1 VSTEREPVAETLR
14 HLRDS
19 VRDEVAPARTAGEV
33 LPPLRDVAAPTSL
46 DPPAEPAPAPLP
58 PHPDGTPVNA
68 AWDLRAVP
76 PPSGWRGR
84 VARLLCRLLAPLIE
98 HQTQFNSHQ
107 VQLDNQ
113 FLEYLDARLELTHRH
128 YDSVLGM
135 HGRHMQ
141 DIDQRHV
148 ELQAELVR
156 HVHDL
161 VRRIDIVL
169 AEGEKNRVA
178 LEAALR
184 DVRARLSD
192 LERRAGDKPT
202 R

>member
-1 VSTEREPVAETLR
+1 MSREREPVGETLR

-19 VRDEVAPARTAGEV
+19 VRDEVAPARTAGEL
-33 LPPLRDVAAPTSL
+33 LPPLREVAAPMPVARLT
-46 DPPAEPAPAPLP
+46 EPAPAPLP
-58 PHPDGTPVNA
+58 AHPDGGPVNA
-68 AWDLRAVP
+68 VWDLRAVP
-76 PPSGWRGR
+76 LPSGWRGR
-84 VARLLCRLLAPLIE
+84 VAGLLRRLLAPLIE
-98 HQTQFNSHQ
+98 QQTQFNSRQ
-107 VQLDNQ
+107 VQLDNH
-113 FLEYLDARLELTHRH
+113 LIEYLDARFELTHRH
-128 YDSVLGM
+128 YDSVLGI
-135 HGRHMQ
+135 HGRHME

-148 ELQAELVR
+148 ELQGELVR

-192 LERRAGDKPT
+192 LERRAGDQPA

>member
-1 VSTEREPVAETLR
+1 MSREREPVGETLR

-19 VRDEVAPARTAGEV
+19 VRDEVAPVRIAGEV
-33 LPPLRDVAAPTSL
+33 LPPLREVAAPTPL
-46 DPPAEPAPAPLP
+46 NRPAAPAPAPLP
-58 PHPDGTPVNA
+58 AHPDSAPVNA

-76 PPSGWRGR
+76 LPSGWRGR
-84 VARLLCRLLAPLIE
+84 VARLLRRLLAPLIE
-98 HQTQFNSHQ
+98 HQTQFNSRQ

-113 FLEYLDARLELTHRH
+113 LIEYLDARFELTHRH
-128 YDSVLGM
+128 YDSVLGI
-135 HGRHMQ
+135 HGRHME

-148 ELQAELVR
+148 ELQGELVR

-184 DVRARLSD
+184 DVRARLND
-192 LERRAGDKPT
+192 IEHRAGDQPT